1 MRLLSLIFLFS
12 LYLIAEDID
21 ELLGGFEDNSKVEL
35 NVTDVKSK
43 PYRIKL
49 SQQLLYSKAKSPH
62 DGIYSARTSIFFEIK
77 ERILDNFKFKANAK
91 AYYDYLY
98 DKNSKEFTKEE
109 LREFRDE
116 FWIYDLYI
124 EGALS
129 SNLDIKAGR
138 QVVVWGKS
146 DSIRITDVLNPLDNR
161 LIGMVDIEDLRIP
174 VGMLKF
180 DYYLENWR
188 ISPIGIFE
196 QQFTK
201 NPPYGSQFYLSF
213 QKIPSQKEPSSPS
226 YALNVAGEFDRF
238 DLDFYLARIYPQD
251 IFGSPLVDKTSK
263 VDFYG
268 SSFNFVD
275 GNILYKGEIAYFN
288 GLEYLGYRGDYSR
301 FDMLVG
307 LEYNG
312 FRDTK
317 ITIDSSKRDL
327 GDLDINLYQSAFR
340 FTRDFL
346 NSTLH
351 ANYLAIING

>member
-1 MRLLSLIFLFS
+1 MWL
-12 LYLIAEDID
+12 
-21 ELLGGFEDNSKVEL
+21 
-35 NVTDVKSK
+35 
-43 PYRIKL
+43 
-49 SQQLLYSKAKSPH
+49 
-62 DGIYSARTSIFFEIK
+62 
-77 ERILDNFKFKANAK
+77 
-91 AYYDYLY
+91 
-98 DKNSKEFTKEE
+98 
-109 LREFRDE
+109 
-116 FWIYDLYI
+116 
-124 EGALS
+124 
-129 SNLDIKAGR
+129 
-138 QVVVWGKS
+138 
-146 DSIRITDVLNPLDNR
+146 
-161 LIGMVDIEDLRIP
+161 
-174 VGMLKF
+174 
-180 DYYLENWR
+180 
-188 ISPIGIFE
+188 
-196 QQFTK
+196 
-201 NPPYGSQFYLSF
+201 
-213 QKIPSQKEPSSPS
+213 
-226 YALNVAGEFDRF
+226 GEFDRF

-288 GLEYLGYRGDYSR
+288 GLEYLGHRGDYSR

-351 ANYLAIING
+351 ANYLAIINGKKLDKGGFQRVWG